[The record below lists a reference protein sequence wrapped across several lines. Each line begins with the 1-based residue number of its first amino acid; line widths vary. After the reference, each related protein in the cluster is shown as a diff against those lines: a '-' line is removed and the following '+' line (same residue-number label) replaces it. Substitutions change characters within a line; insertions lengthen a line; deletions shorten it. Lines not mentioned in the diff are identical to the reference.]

1 MAQLRQE
8 HDRLAKL
15 DVEVLVVGPE
25 KPQAFRDH
33 WAKESLPFIGLPDP
47 THSVI
52 KLYGQEV
59 KIFKFGR
66 MPAQMLI
73 DKSGILRFVYYGQ
86 SMSDI
91 PSVDDIEQ
99 ALLTQSAV

>member
-25 KPQAFRDH
+25 KPQAFRDY

>member
-1 MAQLRQE
+1 
-8 HDRLAKL
+8 
-15 DVEVLVVGPE
+15 
-25 KPQAFRDH
+25 
-33 WAKESLPFIGLPDP
+33 
-47 THSVI
+47 
-52 KLYGQEV
+52 
-59 KIFKFGR
+59 

-99 ALLTQSAV
+99 ALLTQSTD